1 MPMSAPIGLN
11 PKILEQVA
19 KELEKIKREKKEV
32 KADQIVQ
39 QMINKE
45 LRKTIT
51 MMRSMQAYEKA
62 ELRRTLEEFK
72 RFNEQLKRRLF
83 GGR

>member
-62 ELRRTLEEFK
+62 ELKRTLEEFK

>member
-1 MPMSAPIGLN
+1 MSAPIGLN

-62 ELRRTLEEFK
+62 ELKRTLEEFK